1 VFFPA
6 AGTRFL
12 EKQISHME
20 MSMSDCATD
29 STARREIEETTIHL
43 FTAATQGACR
53 RRLTVTR
60 SKTWKMSRIEGN
72 SEGEVL

>member
-1 VFFPA
+1 VFFPT
-6 AGTRFL
+6 AGIPFL

-20 MSMSDCATD
+20 KSMSDCSTD
-29 STARREIEETTIHL
+29 STARREIEEATIHL
-43 FTAATQGACR
+43 FTVATQGACR
-53 RRLTVTR
+53 RRATVMR